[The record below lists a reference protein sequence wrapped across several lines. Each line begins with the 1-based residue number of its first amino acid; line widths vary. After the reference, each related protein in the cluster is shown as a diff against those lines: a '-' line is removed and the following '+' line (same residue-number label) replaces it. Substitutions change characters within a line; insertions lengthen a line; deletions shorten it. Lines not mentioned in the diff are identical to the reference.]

1 MISPKLILA
10 VLFVLISTIGF
21 AHPHDSLD
29 ANTPFRKGRWF
40 ALMGGVIN
48 SGSVV
53 KPDSAQSNKQFS
65 NNYAFNISG
74 YKLIKKR
81 FGIGFILDIAR
92 SSDEELF
99 IDESEIFNVGPS
111 VRYYLANLRQ
121 GGAYVQS
128 TVTYSRFY
136 NRIALLDLANPVD
149 KVLKGRGPGI
159 SLGLG
164 YGYVFKDI
172 VSLDIGFR
180 FANSWLSGENVDQ
193 ITNISNDTNFRRLSF
208 SFSFGLGILIGK

>member
-1 MISPKLILA
+1 MIFQKLTLT
-10 VLFVLISTIGF
+10 VFFLFVSIIGY
-21 AHPHDSLD
+21 ANPHDSLD
-29 ANTPFRKGRWF
+29 AATPFRKGRWF
-40 ALMGGVIN
+40 ALMGGMIN

-53 KPDSAQSNKQFS
+53 KPDSVQSNKQFS

-74 YKLIKKR
+74 HKFIWERL
-81 FGIGFILDIAR
+81 GIGIILDVAR

-99 IDESEIFNVGPS
+99 INESEMFNIGPS
-111 VRYYLANLRQ
+111 VRYYLANLKQ
-121 GGAYVQS
+121 GGAYAQS

-136 NRIALLDLANPVD
+136 NRIALLDSTNPVD
-149 KVLKGRGPGI
+149 KVIKGRGPGI

-180 FANSWLSGENVDQ
+180 IANSWLSGENVDQ
-193 ITNISNDTNFRRLSF
+193 ITNTNNDINFRRFSF
-208 SFSFGLGILIGK
+208 LFSFGLGIMIGK